1 MSLDPHTHQHV
12 RRIVLPSGKT
22 IEVVYYEEHP
32 AVPPAS
38 TSRTGADLS
47 RCTPCGSTLV
57 YPLDWQESGARD
69 WEVTLRCPECHDVT
83 TGVYDQA
90 TVDRFDEA
98 LDDGTDALVRDLKRL
113 MRANMEDEVE
123 RFTSALHA
131 GAILP
136 EDF

>member
-1 MSLDPHTHQHV
+1 MSLDPNTHQHV

-32 AVPPAS
+32 DVPLPSSA
-38 TSRTGADLS
+38 RDVDLS
-47 RCTPCGSTLV
+47 RCAECGSRLV
-57 YPLDWQESGARD
+57 YPLDWEEAGTRD
-69 WEVTLRCPECHDVT
+69 WQVTLRCPECLSVT

-123 RFTSALHA
+123 RFASALHA

>member
-1 MSLDPHTHQHV
+1 MSLDPNTHQHV

-32 AVPPAS
+32 EVPLS
-38 TSRTGADLS
+38 TAARDVDLS
-47 RCTPCGSTLV
+47 HCTACGSKLV
-57 YPLDWQESGARD
+57 YPLDWQEAGARD
-69 WEVTLRCPECHDVT
+69 WEVTLRCPECLTVS

-90 TVDRFDEA
+90 TVDRFDES

-123 RFTSALHA
+123 RFASALHA